1 MTNTLSVKKV
11 SYDFEMTSFVGIEA
25 PEGTD
30 PDTLHEQALA
40 EFARRCLNNEA
51 QIMHFQTYD
60 PDTGEYQLMDVP
72 SPMNALAKEQ
82 GIRFALRAYRQKPND
97 SAKEQGIKKGNK

>member
-1 MTNTLSVKKV
+1 MSVKKV

-40 EFARRCLNNEA
+40 EFARRCKNNEA
-51 QIMHFQTYD
+51 EIMHFQTYD

-72 SPMNALAKEQ
+72 SPMNALLREQ
-82 GIRFALRAYRQKPND
+82 KIIQKT
-97 SAKEQGIKKGNK
+97 S

>member
-1 MTNTLSVKKV
+1 MSVKKV